1 MARSLHLQ
9 AVDLPGRPDLSR
21 QALGQAERNVFFRA
35 LVDLGTGG
43 VAGIEA
49 AQERLAHINTVTSP
63 QGGPVDPILSSSA
76 EPLGAWGAWGHE
88 VREPAAYLV
97 RGGLSTRPER
107 VGQALGLDPARI
119 IIMFDVPELL
129 GDPLAALELLVAGKR
144 AGTRILLDNFDMED
158 PPARFMEMLPADILR
173 VDPTRMP
180 WHWDDARRRE
190 ALESLLSFA
199 GNLLM
204 DVAVEGVDNG
214 GQSRAFKR
222 LGVRYAQGGWR
233 RDALGLVPDPAR
245 F

>member
-9 AVDLPGRPDLSR
+9 AVDHPGRPDLSR

-49 AQERLAHINTVTSP
+49 AQERLPRINTVTPLQS
-63 QGGPVDPILSSSA
+63 GSVDLLLSSSVEA
-76 EPLGAWGAWGHE
+76 LGAWGHE

-129 GDPLAALELLVAGKR
+129 GDPLTALELLVAGKR
-144 AGTRILLDNFDMED
+144 AGARILLDNFDMED

-190 ALESLLSFA
+190 ALESLLGFA

-214 GQSRAFKR
+214 GQCRDFKR